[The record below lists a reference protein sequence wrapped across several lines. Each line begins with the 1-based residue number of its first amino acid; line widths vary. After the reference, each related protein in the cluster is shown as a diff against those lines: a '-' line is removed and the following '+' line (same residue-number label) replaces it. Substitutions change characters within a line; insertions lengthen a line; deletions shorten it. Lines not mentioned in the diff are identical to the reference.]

1 MLDLRQFRALLA
13 LDEHGSVAAAARA
26 LDWSQPTV
34 AHHLAGLER
43 ATGTPVVE
51 SRASGTSLTVAGRLW
66 LPHAAA
72 IVGRADRALVEVA
85 ATLEQARR
93 TVRFG
98 VFPTAAARLLPR
110 LVAAFDAA
118 GLVPEIVEAELDV
131 LVSSLERLELDA
143 AVVYTAPGAPAARG
157 VRRTGSGVLRT
168 PLFTEHFALV
178 VPAGHPLAGAG
189 GLASAAGAEPVH
201 LADLAGER
209 WVVGTLDDDPVD
221 VAFRSAALR
230 AGFDPLLG
238 PRSDDYRVVV
248 EYVAAG
254 LGLAFVPELAVPVGR
269 DDLAVVEVA
278 GAPLT
283 REVTLATAP
292 SLDPELR
299 ELMVRALA

>member
-43 ATGTPVVE
+43 ATGTAVVE

-131 LVSSLERLELDA
+131 LASSLERLELDA
-143 AVVYTAPGAPAARG
+143 AVVYTAPGAPRHG
-157 VRRTGSGVLRT
+157 VRRSGTGVTLT
-168 PLFTEHFALV
+168 PLFTERFSLV
-178 VPAGHPLAGAG
+178 VPAGHPLAGSG
-189 GLASAAGAEPVH
+189 PVRLAELS
-201 LADLAGER
+201 GER

-221 VAFRSAALR
+221 TAFRSAAVQ
-230 AGFDPLLG
+230 AGFEPLLG

-254 LGLAFVPELAVPVGR
+254 LGLAFVPELAVPASR
-269 DDLAVVEVA
+269 DDLASVEVEGSVLA
-278 GAPLT
+278 
-283 REVTLATAP
+283 REVSLATAP
-292 SLDPELR
+292 ALAPELR

>member
-43 ATGTPVVE
+43 ATGTAVVE

-131 LVSSLERLELDA
+131 LASSLERLELDA
-143 AVVYTAPGAPAARG
+143 AVVYTAPGAPAAHG

-178 VPAGHPLAGAG
+178 VPVGHPLAAKG
-189 GLASAAGAEPVH
+189 GRASAAGPVR

-254 LGLAFVPELAVPVGR
+254 LGLAFVPELAVPGGR
-269 DDLAVVEVA
+269 DDLAVVEVV

-292 SLDPELR
+292 TLDPELR